1 MKRSLRKVTRSFLNW
16 FWEMVLT
23 VEIMKMDNFIPHIP
37 VLLEP
42 SVEFLIT
49 DREGVYIDA
58 TLGGGGHSK
67 HILTQLSDTGT
78 LLGVDQDEEALASA
92 SRYIG
97 EDPRFIPVK
106 GNFGYLT
113 TLIPATYPQIGRA
126 SGRAGRSTLR

>member
-58 TLGGGGHSK
+58 TVGGGVYSK
-67 HILTQLSDTGT
+67 HILTQLSDTG
-78 LLGVDQDEEALASA
+78 ALIDLDIYMEGLDSDNQMCSETA
-92 SRYIG
+92 
-97 EDPRFIPVK
+97 
-106 GNFGYLT
+106 YLIH
-113 TLIPATYPQIGRA
+113 L
-126 SGRAGRSTLR
+126 

>member
-42 SVEFLIT
+42 SVEFLFT

-92 SRYIG
+92 DR
-97 EDPRFIPVK
+97 K
-106 GNFGYLT
+106 
-113 TLIPATYPQIGRA
+113 
-126 SGRAGRSTLR
+126 STRLNSSHVAI

>member
-1 MKRSLRKVTRSFLNW
+1 
-16 FWEMVLT
+16 
-23 VEIMKMDNFIPHIP
+23 MKMDNFIPHIP

-42 SVEFLIT
+42 SVEFLFT

-113 TLIPATYPQIGRA
+113 T
-126 SGRAGRSTLR
+126 RSEEHTSELQSRGHLVCRLLLEKKKNKINYH